1 MTGVWLWI
9 MPSGKIYRVMTN
21 PIDGTIKVY
30 DPSGKLTRSE
40 ENLTEAAVKTLEK
53 NFLAVVAT
61 RVKVKVKGEE
71 PEMEITDDTA
81 WYIR

>member
-1 MTGVWLWI
+1 ML
-9 MPSGKIYRVMTN
+9 SGKIYRVMTN
-21 PIDGTIKVY
+21 PMDGTIKVY
-30 DPSGKLTRSE
+30 DPGGKLTRSE

-53 NFLAVVAT
+53 NFLDVVAT
-61 RVKVKVKGEE
+61 RVKVKGEE